1 MYRLYLFLFKYRVTL
16 IFIFLE
22 VLSFWLI
29 VQNNR
34 YQSAAFFNS
43 SNDLSANL
51 LSISSEIRGYFSLK
65 ETNTQL
71 AYEIANLRKELE
83 QKKMAPFNGAVQ
95 DSLFNPYE
103 FITAK
108 VISNSTFN
116 FNNYLTINRGNADG
130 LKPDMGVIGPN
141 GIVGKIK
148 YTSENFSVVTSLLHS
163 NFLISSK
170 VEDKINLC
178 STQWDG
184 VDPRFAQLLFV
195 PTHIVLQ
202 EGDTV
207 STSGFNSIFPEN
219 ILIGTVSE
227 ISLREGAPF
236 HEIEI
241 HLSTEFVNLSFVQVI
256 VSAVR
261 DELDSLTTV
270 TREF

>member
-43 SNDLSANL
+43 SNAISANL

-65 ETNTQL
+65 KTNTQL
-71 AYEIANLRKELE
+71 AEEIANLRKELE
-83 QKKMAPFNGAVQ
+83 RKKVAPVKGIVQ
-95 DSLFNPYE
+95 DSAYIPYE
-103 FITAK
+103 FVTAK
-108 VISNSTFN
+108 VISNSAYN
-116 FNNYLTINRGNADG
+116 FNNYLTINRGNAEG
-130 LKPDMGVIGPN
+130 VKPDMAVIGPN
-141 GIVGKIK
+141 GFVGKIK
-148 YTSENFSVVTSLLHS
+148 YTSENFAVVTSLLHS

-170 VEDKINLC
+170 VEGKINLC

-184 VDPRFAQLLFV
+184 VSPSFAQLLFV
-195 PTHIVLQ
+195 PTHIVLL

-207 STSGFNSIFPEN
+207 SASGFNSIFPED
-219 ILIGTVSE
+219 ILIGTVSK

-241 HLSTEFVNLSFVQVI
+241 KLSTEFANLSFVQVI
-256 VSAVR
+256 ISAIR
-261 DELDSLTTV
+261 DELDSLGV
-270 TREF
+270 NKRF